1 MLVSHAFMFVLFFRK
16 RAREFGIKNGMFLG
30 TARKL
35 CKNLVLVPYQFEQ
48 YELVST
54 QMYGILL
61 KYTKRIQAVSC
72 DEVLFQ
78 LPKKYEVDIRQTLE
92 KIRSEILE
100 KTG

>member
-1 MLVSHAFMFVLFFRK
+1 LLF

-35 CKNLVLVPYQFEQ
+35 CKNLVVVPYQFEQ

-78 LPKKYEVDIRQTLE
+78 LPKKYENVIEQTLQQ
-92 KIRSEILE
+92 IRTQIFER
-100 KTG
+100 TGK